1 MSGRD
6 LTDRIQTWWL
16 KKKLWWRSLSKK
28 QKQQVELVW
37 MLFGIGC
44 FFMLMGVIF
53 IAGVAPLLRMP
64 RDYSDPKMVKAALD
78 LGFLAGIFVVFVSMI
93 VLGLTFWVHSDMN
106 YAYYLEMR
114 LKDLEE
120 WRKEIEKSATHQQ

>member
-6 LTDRIQTWWL
+6 LTSRIQTWWL
-16 KKKLWWRSLSKK
+16 KKKLWWKNLSKK
-28 QKQQVELVW
+28 QRQQVELVW
-37 MLFGIGC
+37 MLFGMGC

-53 IAGVAPLLRMP
+53 IAGVAPLLKTP
-64 RDYSDPKMVKAALD
+64 RDYSNPKMVQAALD
-78 LGFLAGIFVVFVSMI
+78 LGFLAGIFVVFGSMI
-93 VLGLTFWVHSDMN
+93 MLGLILWVSSDMN

-120 WRKEIEKSATHQQ
+120 WRKEMEKNATNQQ